1 MEWVEITGRT
11 IEEAVDVALDQLG
24 VDEADLQYEVLQ
36 EPRRGLLGRLTASAR
51 IRARVKPISREK
63 PDRRRRSGARSERG
77 RPRGPREEREPR
89 GKTPREKE
97 PQEAPVAAT
106 AESRAPAEGT
116 RGDGESQPREGQRR
130 RSRSR
135 SRRPRPDRPTTD
147 AAAVEGEET
156 AMSGTDV
163 SLSEQVELA
172 ERFTRGLV
180 ESFGFDASVAAQPV
194 DEDVKVEITGTDLG
208 LLIGPRAATLDAI
221 QELVRTALQ
230 RRIGG
235 HGARVHVDVDGYRAR
250 RHEALA
256 EFAREAARRALESR
270 RDQVFEPMSPVDR
283 KVVHDTVNEIDGV
296 ATISEG
302 EEPRRRVVIRAI

>member
-11 IEEAVDVALDQLG
+11 IEEAVDLALDQLG
-24 VDEADLQYEVLQ
+24 VDEADLQYEVLE

-63 PDRRRRSGARSERG
+63 PDRRRRSPARSDRG
-77 RPRGPREEREPR
+77 RSRGPREGKEPR
-89 GKTPREKE
+89 GKE
-97 PQEAPVAAT
+97 PQEAPAVAT
-106 AESRAPAEGT
+106 AGSRAPAEGT
-116 RGDGESQPREGQRR
+116 KGEGESQLREGQRR

-135 SRRPRPDRPTTD
+135 SRQSRPARPATT
-147 AAAVEGEET
+147 AAAAEGEET

-163 SLSEQVELA
+163 PLSEQVEMA

-180 ESFGFDASVAAQPV
+180 ESFGLDASVAAQPV
-194 DEDVKVEITGTDLG
+194 DEDVKVEITGSDLG
-208 LLIGPRAATLDAI
+208 FLIGPRAATLDAI
-221 QELVRTALQ
+221 QELVRTGLQ

-256 EFAREAARRALESR
+256 EFAREAARRALESH
-270 RDQVFEPMSPVDR
+270 RDQVFEPMSPGDR
-283 KVVHDTVNEIDGV
+283 KVVHDTVNEIEGV
-296 ATISEG
+296 ATVSEG
-302 EEPRRRVVIRAI
+302 EEPRRRVVIRAV